1 MLMYCAHLNTNMS
14 IMFNLYF
21 LSTELKEIEF
31 QNIFQ
36 MDKRMALAI
45 SADDVAPEVAETC
58 FGNVGQV
65 EDDDS
70 ADDDSTEE
78 TSNEKN
84 RPQSQPTTSGGKKL
98 KQNSLL
104 QSNQQLLVERQQ
116 TSNPNSGET

>member
-1 MLMYCAHLNTNMS
+1 
-14 IMFNLYF
+14 
-21 LSTELKEIEF
+21 
-31 QNIFQ
+31 

-70 ADDDSTEE
+70 ADEDSADE

-84 RPQSQPTTSGGKKL
+84 RRQPEPTSAAKKP

-104 QSNQQLLVERQQ
+104 QSNRQLIQSQQ
-116 TSNPNSGET
+116 TSNPNSGENKYYKIIVLTVHVKLNSSRLSVVFRIHVLSKLFFG